1 MFQVLKDLGEVVI
14 VDLEDKT
21 LQSAHNDVVDIPSE
35 VRAVFFKFWKQG
47 TSCVYVSCLG
57 GYISEKS
64 IEKLVGHGWF
74 NVEEFS
80 SS

>member
-35 VRAVFFKFWKQG
+35 VRAVFFKF
-47 TSCVYVSCLG
+47 
-57 GYISEKS
+57 
-64 IEKLVGHGWF
+64 
-74 NVEEFS
+74 
-80 SS
+80 